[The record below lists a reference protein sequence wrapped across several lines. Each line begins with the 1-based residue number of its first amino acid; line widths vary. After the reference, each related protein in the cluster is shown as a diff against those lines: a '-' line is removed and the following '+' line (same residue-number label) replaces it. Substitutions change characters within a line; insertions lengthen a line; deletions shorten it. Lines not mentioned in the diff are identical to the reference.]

1 MKNLGSDEVYYG
13 VAALTVIIL
22 LVYIHAGEVIPLV
35 GFLLSG
41 SLVYAL
47 YPNKSVALV
56 AGVVIATML
65 QMTKR
70 EGFEDDVD
78 PPATAATATTAQ
90 TQNAGA
96 PSPSTQS
103 SGADTAGVLGPDV
116 QFVSADAGAL
126 TVDSGNP
133 PAPTTTTPPPAEAAA
148 NQTNSETQRRQ
159 RQAEKHARREARRQA
174 QQAQQAQA
182 APPQGTEGLSN
193 LNPSDMTS
201 TEMDKLSTLID
212 KTTDLLKML
221 PDGFLAKASI

>member
-56 AGVVIATML
+56 AGVVIASML

-70 EGFEDDVD
+70 EGFEDDD
-78 PPATAATATTAQ
+78 AATSATAATAATSTTTAAQ
-90 TQNAGA
+90 SQNVGT
-96 PSPSTQS
+96 PSPSTQP
-103 SGADTAGVLGPDV
+103 SGADTAGEV
-116 QFVSADAGAL
+116 QVQMVSAEAGAL

-133 PAPTTTTPPPAEAAA
+133 PAPPTVTPSPAEVAS
-148 NQTNSETQRRQ
+148 NQATAESQRRQ
-159 RQAEKHARREARRQA
+159 RQAARRQA
-174 QQAQQAQA
+174 KRAAQAAQA
-182 APPQGTEGLSN
+182 APGPPGTEGLSN

-201 TEMDKLSTLID
+201 TEMDQLSTLID